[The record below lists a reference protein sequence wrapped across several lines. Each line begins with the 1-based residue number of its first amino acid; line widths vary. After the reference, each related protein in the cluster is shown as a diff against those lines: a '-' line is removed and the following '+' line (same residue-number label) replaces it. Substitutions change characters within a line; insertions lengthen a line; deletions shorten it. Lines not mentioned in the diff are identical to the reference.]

1 MAPEERQ
8 QDPPLKDRLFEEF
21 YRFSFFQAVTLLELL
36 APEKT
41 PIGRALSPGQEAAR
55 FSVKPGLAFAP
66 SDISALRRGAGD
78 GPAEMEVAFMGFI
91 GPSGVLPHWYNEL
104 AIERTQQKDDS
115 LSAFFDIF
123 HHRLLSLF
131 YLAWKKHRFPV
142 SYLPGGTDRLSGY
155 LLSLIGLG
163 TEGLGRMGLR
173 RESLISYGG
182 LLSRQVPS
190 AVAIEA
196 AVGYFSGV
204 EARLDQ
210 FVDRVIPLEA
220 EDRSC
225 IGEVNGKPG
234 VNAELGVN
242 AVCGSEVRENQT
254 MFRVN
259 LGPVD
264 YGCFLR
270 FLPTG
275 DMLRPLCSLIRYMA
289 GIEFDF
295 EVRLYLKRKEVIPC
309 RLGRDETP
317 DSPRLGWS
325 TWFKAPGEAY
335 PEDPYITFGNC
346 C

>member
-1 MAPEERQ
+1 
-8 QDPPLKDRLFEEF
+8 
-21 YRFSFFQAVTLLELL
+21 
-36 APEKT
+36 
-41 PIGRALSPGQEAAR
+41 
-55 FSVKPGLAFAP
+55 
-66 SDISALRRGAGD
+66 
-78 GPAEMEVAFMGFI
+78 
-91 GPSGVLPHWYNEL
+91 
-104 AIERTQQKDDS
+104 
-115 LSAFFDIF
+115 
-123 HHRLLSLF
+123 
-131 YLAWKKHRFPV
+131 
-142 SYLPGGTDRLSGY
+142 
-155 LLSLIGLG
+155 
-163 TEGLGRMGLR
+163 MGLQ

-220 EDRSC
+220 EDRTRL
-225 IGEVNGKPG
+225 GEANG
-234 VNAELGVN
+234 ELGVN
-242 AVCGSEVRENQT
+242 AVCGSEARENQT

-264 YGCFLR
+264 FGRFVR
-270 FLPTG
+270 FLPSG

-295 EVRLYLKRKEVIPC
+295 EIRLYLKREEVIPC
-309 RLGRDETP
+309 RLGGKETP

-325 TWFKAPGEAY
+325 TWLKAPGEAY